1 MFRERN
7 KEYHRNSL
15 GKIQNLINLITSMI
29 IQKLYKILKLKLI
42 EVKITIKILK
52 LKYKIL

>member
-1 MFRERN
+1 MFGERN